1 MFLGMAVYFSH
12 YIPYYSDTAAPL
24 FQLLGK
30 AQKWSW
36 EAEHEKAFEEI
47 KAALASA
54 PVLAHPL
61 PGLPYRLYTDASDL
75 AIGFTLQQ
83 VQPIT
88 VRDLKGTQLYTT
100 LERAH
105 KAKSPIPPIVTRILK
120 KIY

>member
-1 MFLGMAVYFSH
+1 MEAILTLTRPRHVLDLRTFLGMAVYFSH
-12 YIPYYSDTAAPL
+12 YIPYYSNTAAPL

-30 AQKWSW
+30 ARKWSW

-61 PGLPYRLYTDASDL
+61 PGLPYRLYTTASDL
-75 AIGFTLQQ
+75 AIGVTLQQ

-88 VRDLKGTQLYTT
+88 VRDLKGTRLYTT
-100 LERAH
+100 LE
-105 KAKSPIPPIVTRILK
+105 
-120 KIY
+120 